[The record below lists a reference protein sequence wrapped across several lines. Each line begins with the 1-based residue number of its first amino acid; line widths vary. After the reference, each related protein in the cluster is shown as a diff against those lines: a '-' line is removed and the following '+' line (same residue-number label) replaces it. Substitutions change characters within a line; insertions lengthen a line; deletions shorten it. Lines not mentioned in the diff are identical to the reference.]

1 MADFLQSTI
10 LPGDNIP
17 KHEHRRMLVVLVI
30 ILIVAIV
37 AVLGYLWKASSDS
50 AFPVI
55 NSNNKINNTSIDPDV
70 VELQK
75 SIINIPEQEKIDS
88 ARDLKRSIVP
98 LTDKQKMDLLKNF

>member
-17 KHEHRRMLVVLVI
+17 KHEHRRMLVVLVT

-50 AFPVI
+50 DIPVV
-55 NSNNKINNTSIDPDV
+55 NNNKNNSTSIDPDV

-75 SIINIPEQEKIDS
+75 SIISIPEQEKIDS

-98 LTDKQKMDLLKNF
+98 LTEKQKMDLLKNF

>member
-37 AVLGYLWKASSDS
+37 AVLGYLWKASRDS
-50 AFPVI
+50 AVPVI
-55 NSNNKINNTSIDPDV
+55 NSDNKINNTSIEPDV

-75 SIINIPEQEKIDS
+75 SIINISEQEKIDS